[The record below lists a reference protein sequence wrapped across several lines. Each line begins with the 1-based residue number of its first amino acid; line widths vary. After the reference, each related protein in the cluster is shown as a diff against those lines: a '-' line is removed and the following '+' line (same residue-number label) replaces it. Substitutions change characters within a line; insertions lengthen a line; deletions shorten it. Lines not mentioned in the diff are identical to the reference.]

1 MAAVNPRRVFLGAV
15 AGSVLWGIWS
25 TVVNKIFL
33 ASRIEDAEK
42 LNLLRLDPRGIPFPL
57 FMALW
62 YATLFGLSLIICLL
76 YASGRATRG
85 AGPGP
90 ALQVG
95 AFVGFAAGFPINF
108 SLAMWGTLGRGIP
121 FFWALDMFIGAI
133 LAALVGGLLYED

>member
-1 MAAVNPRRVFLGAV
+1 MVAVNPRRVFLGAV
-15 AGSVLWGIWS
+15 AGGVLWGIWS

-33 ASRIEDAEK
+33 ASRIEAGE
-42 LNLLRLDPRGIPFPL
+42 RLDLLLLEPRGIPFPV
-57 FMALW
+57 FMLLW
-62 YATLFGLSLIICLL
+62 YGTLFVLSFIICWF

-90 ALQVG
+90 AIQVG

-121 FFWALDMFIGAI
+121 FFWALDMFVGAI